1 MTVSRTQAVASAKPK
16 RKHYDKDLIRERTF
30 DLLTISLSGAGR
42 DQGTRLV
49 WNCPACGKRDK
60 YSVKKDERRGGCMV
74 EGCRLAGYDDIL
86 LMLAKIHDLDYYFD
100 FRSVLVKAYDLL
112 GLQPAE
118 KKISSAVKSKPTSTK
133 TGTAKTHDRDRQ
145 VPAADDG
152 ELASLVYGRIM
163 GLCPL
168 ESRDRSYLR
177 SRGISLGTIR
187 DGRFGSM
194 TPARAR
200 KIKATLQSEFDREV
214 LLRVPGFSED
224 ERDGHLKFT
233 LSGNYLLIPYHDR
246 YGRIS
251 TIEGRSVGE
260 AHGRMGKYVSLRDAG
275 NHLYVFLGH
284 DPEELQ
290 AVCEGVMGAIVAA
303 ESGLSVGSIQGC
315 QRFRSRV
322 TDGESGASYA
332 PLPELRGVDFGGR
345 TVPYIPDADDP
356 PNPTVLR
363 AAPKAARWISEPQNG
378 KPAICLLPAGQD
390 LDEWLLSIEPENRV
404 ARFAELLASA
414 SPPEDG
420 LRVSSADTADRKESP
435 VLNSGSEAPPRSPDS
450 EKKKNASG
458 GARRLRHKVYEK
470 LLDLLPL
477 KSAHAEAFSKLG
489 VWEATL
495 DAGCFVSLDS
505 RSAEKAASELVSRF
519 GARRLRFV
527 PGFELDEDG
536 TARIPAAASGE
547 FVLAPCFDSEGM
559 ISNLVAV
566 PFDGETGVVSPDE
579 SVPFFGCGSCLYVF
593 APYDYQQVVGLCQGL
608 LGSLLTAQEDIAV
621 GAICRSEINRG
632 STPDHETDQ
641 HRATPFQTEN
651 VDLGARE
658 IAYLSFAGDSE
669 RGDTALIA
677 RNLIKNLNGR
687 VVVKEFSPDETEDA
701 NRPVSLGKWMLA
713 QPENAAGDHLRDLL
727 GIENDVPSTERG
739 GRDFEERRA
748 PIPAGVTYSSLLIS
762 AALAAMLDAAI
773 LRVQAFAGFVS
784 VGIGGEQIV
793 YAGRMGYVRRL
804 LDSIPANLVYEFREP
819 VALLFG
825 ISLTLGLISRYRIR
839 RSRADQNKKAARHRN
854 HPGAEQFVVKSDL
867 LWAVVTWLTV
877 FMVSRSVSSL
887 AENILAT
894 FSLMQTVPSTA
905 ISDAESLHVALLLA
919 TASAVFVLWR
929 RISMRLQQ
937 ARMLRGEI
945 RH

>member
-1 MTVSRTQAVASAKPK
+1 MASAKPK
-16 RKHYDKDLIRERTF
+16 RKHYDKDLIRDRTF
-30 DLLTISLSGAGR
+30 DLLAISLSGAGR
-42 DQGTRLV
+42 DQGARLV
-49 WNCPACGKRDK
+49 WDCPACGKRDK

-100 FRSVLVKAYDLL
+100 FHSVLVKAYDLL
-112 GLQPAE
+112 GLQPSE
-118 KKISSAVKSKPTSTK
+118 KEAAKTSGKSKSDVPSIRTSGK
-133 TGTAKTHDRDRQ
+133 HTGTLKGYRKPEASESDEDL
-145 VPAADDG
+145 AARI
-152 ELASLVYGRIM
+152 YGRIM

-177 SRGISLGTIR
+177 SRGVSLETIR
-187 DGRFGSM
+187 EGRFGSM
-194 TPARAR
+194 TPARSR
-200 KIKATLQSEFDREV
+200 KAKATLQSEFDCEA

-275 NHLYVFLGH
+275 NHLYLFPGH
-284 DPEELQ
+284 DPEKLQ

-322 TDGESGASYA
+322 SAGESGASYA

-378 KPAICLLPAGQD
+378 KPALCLLPTGQD
-390 LDEWLLSIEPENRV
+390 MDEWLLSIEPENRV

-414 SPPEDG
+414 PPPEDG
-420 LRVSSADTADRKESP
+420 LRVSSSDTADRKESP
-435 VLNSGSEAPPRSPDS
+435 VLDSGSEAPPRSPDS
-450 EKKKNASG
+450 EKEKTASG
-458 GARRLRHKVYEK
+458 GARRLHHEVYGK
-470 LLDLLPL
+470 LLGLLPL

-489 VWEATL
+489 VWEETL
-495 DAGCFVSLDS
+495 DAGCFVSIDN
-505 RSAEKAASELVSRF
+505 RSAEKAVSELVTRF

-527 PGFELDEDG
+527 PGFELDKDG
-536 TARIPAAASGE
+536 TVRIPLAAAGE

-566 PFDGETGVVSPDE
+566 PFDGATGVVSPDE
-579 SVPFFGCGSCLYVF
+579 SVPFSGCGSCLYVF
-593 APYDYQQVVGLCQGL
+593 APYGYEQVVGLCHGL
-608 LGSLLTAQEDIAV
+608 LGSLLAAQEDIAV
-621 GAICRSEINRG
+621 GAICSSEIHRG

-641 HRATPFQTEN
+641 HRTMLFRPEN
-651 VDLGARE
+651 VDLGTRK
-658 IAYLSFAGDSE
+658 ITYLSFAGDPE
-669 RGDTALIA
+669 RGYTSLKA
-677 RNLIKNLNGR
+677 RNSIEGLNGR
-687 VVVKEFSPDETEDA
+687 VVVKELFPDKMQNTGH
-701 NRPVSLGKWMLA
+701 PVSLGKWMLA
-713 QPENAAGDHLRDLL
+713 QPENAAGDRLRDLL
-727 GIENDVPSTERG
+727 GIENDLPAIERG

-748 PIPAGVTYSSLLIS
+748 PISAGVAYSSLLIS
-762 AALAAMLDAAI
+762 AALTATLDAAI
-773 LRVQAFAGFVS
+773 LRVQAFAGYVS

-793 YAGRMGYVRRL
+793 YAGRTGHVRRL
-804 LDSIPANLVYEFREP
+804 LDSTPVNLVCEFREP
-819 VALLFG
+819 VVLLFG
-825 ISLTLGLISRYRIR
+825 ISLTLGSISCYRIR
-839 RSRADQNKKAARHRN
+839 RSRADQKKKPVRHRN
-854 HPGAEQFVVKSDL
+854 HPGADHFVMKSDL
-867 LWAVVTWLTV
+867 LWTVTVWLAV
-877 FMVSRSVSSL
+877 FAAFRSASSL
-887 AENILAT
+887 AENALAT
-894 FSLMQTVPSTA
+894 FSLLQAAPLTVV
-905 ISDAESLHVALLLA
+905 SDAESLHIALLLA
-919 TASAVFVLWR
+919 TASAGFVLWR